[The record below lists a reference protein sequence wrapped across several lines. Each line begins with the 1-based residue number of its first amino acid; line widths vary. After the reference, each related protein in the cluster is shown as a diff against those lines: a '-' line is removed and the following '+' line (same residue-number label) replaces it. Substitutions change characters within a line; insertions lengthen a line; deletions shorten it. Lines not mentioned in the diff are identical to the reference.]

1 MIMSAV
7 DLLMENPD
15 PTEQEVREGLEGNLC
30 RCTGYH
36 NIVKAVR
43 AAGAELRGAPAA
55 AAAAAGAVVPEGP
68 DPGRDRPED
77 SIMRD
82 LTSSGSGVTVSADEP
97 RPGERYTS

>member
-1 MIMSAV
+1 MSAV

-43 AAGAELRGAPAA
+43 AASAELRGAPV
-55 AAAAAGAVVPEGP
+55 AAAGAVEPEGP

-82 LTSSGSGVTVSADEP
+82 VTSSGPGATMSSEKPG
-97 RPGERYTS
+97 PGEGYRS